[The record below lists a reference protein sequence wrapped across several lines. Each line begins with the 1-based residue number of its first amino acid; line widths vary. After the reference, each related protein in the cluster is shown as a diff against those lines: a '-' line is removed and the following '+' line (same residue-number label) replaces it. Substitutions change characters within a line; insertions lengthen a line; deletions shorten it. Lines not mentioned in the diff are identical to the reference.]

1 MKSNKQTKK
10 IANRCKNENRPSS
23 CNTVTCS
30 YAHVFAAALAARQLR
45 AAARTEGSGGVL
57 RDALTPDLHPVAL
70 CCCGWHKRRTQ
81 WDLIGCDWPCSA
93 SLKQSEGLIF
103 VTREKQEMQRVD
115 GGMISWVENWEHH
128 KGSYNLCWHIC
139 SRSYYFP
146 VSERVLNFSFSLL
159 VFLSPSIH
167 PVYV

>member
-1 MKSNKQTKK
+1 MQAKK
-10 IANRCKNENRPSS
+10 IANRCKNKNRHQV
-23 CNTVTCS
+23 VTRS
-30 YAHVFAAALAARQLR
+30 YAHVFATALAARQLR
-45 AAARTEGSGGVL
+45 AAASTEGSGGVL

-70 CCCGWHKRRTQ
+70 CCRGWHKRRTQ
-81 WDLIGCDWPCSA
+81 WDLIGCDRPCSA
-93 SLKQSEGLIF
+93 SLKQSEALIF
-103 VTREKQEMQRVD
+103 VTREKQEMQTVD
-115 GGMISWVENWEHH
+115 GGMISWVENWGHR